1 MRQSPRY
8 RRLSSDEKSLQQLQ
22 ATSTILDYTVPGRTF
37 GGPPEVYLVNFRG
50 RGLSRP
56 EGSLETVIREHHQV
70 LIRLGAAYPRQ
81 MPELFWKTPIF
92 HPNISS
98 NGIVCLG
105 GYSTHWVPSLRLDQ
119 LCEMLWDMIRY
130 ENYDVESPYNRE
142 AAQWARTQTAY
153 AFPIDPRPL
162 RLSSPPPV
170 TIVGRT
176 DSTATAQ
183 DLPRR
188 RFPTE
193 GPVRAVPDDFD
204 SDGLEVLFMDDTLEI
219 VDAELV
225 LEASGFAESPEIL
238 FIE

>member
-1 MRQSPRY
+1 MPQSPRH
-8 RRLSSDEKSLQQLQ
+8 RRLCSDEKAIRELKAASP
-22 ATSTILDYTVPGRTF
+22 ILDYSVPGPII
-37 GGPPEVYLVNFRG
+37 GGSPEVYLLTFRG
-50 RGLSRP
+50 NGLSRP
-56 EGSLETVIREHHQV
+56 EGSTEILVRHRHDV
-70 LIRLGAAYPRQ
+70 LVRLGASYPRM
-81 MPELFWKTPIF
+81 MPELIWKTPIF

-142 AAQWARTQTAY
+142 AAQWARTQNIY
-153 AFPIDPRPL
+153 QFPLDPRPL
-162 RLSSPPPV
+162 RLHNAAPEDRPETLSLKE
-170 TIVGRT
+170 TY
-176 DSTATAQ
+176 
-183 DLPRR
+183 LRR

-193 GPVRAVPDDFD
+193 GFVRPVPDAFALD
-204 SDGLEVLFMDDTLEI
+204 EPEIRFMEDEIEI

-225 LEASGFAESPEIL
+225 QSPLQREESPDIL

>member
-1 MRQSPRY
+1 MQQSPRH
-8 RRLSSDEKSLQQLQ
+8 RRLSSDERSLQQLR
-22 ATSTILDYTVPGRTF
+22 ANSSILDYSVPGRTF
-37 GGPPEVYLVNFRG
+37 GGPPEVYLVSFRG

-56 EGSLETVIREHHQV
+56 EGSLETLIREHHQV
-70 LIRLGAAYPRQ
+70 LIRVGAAYPRQ
-81 MPELFWKTPIF
+81 MPELIWKTPIF

-142 AAQWARTQTAY
+142 AAQWARTQTAHT
-153 AFPIDPRPL
+153 FPVDPRPL
-162 RLSSPPPV
+162 RMSSPPPV
-170 TIVGRT
+170 TIAGRT
-176 DSTATAQ
+176 GANATVR
-183 DLPRR
+183 DVPRR

-193 GPVRAVPDDFD
+193 GPVRAVPSDFD
-204 SDGLEVLFMDDTLEI
+204 TDGLEILFMEESLEI
-219 VDAELV
+219 IDAELV
-225 LEASGFAESPEIL
+225 PEGAELAGSPEIL